1 MGEKPEICSKWR
13 VKRVAGALMLLAV
26 LVLVSAASIT
36 VGSEH
41 IPLQSQIKVL
51 SAHLFGSD
59 IPQELSVQDTIIWQM
74 RLPRTIL
81 AVLVGVLLAAAG
93 AALQGLLRNPLAD
106 PYTVGVSSGA
116 ALGAS
121 VAFTLGL
128 SYWVWGFGIPAAAF
142 MCACAAM
149 FIVYSLARFAGRVSV
164 HSFLLAG
171 IVVGSFLWAALT
183 FVLSIAGK
191 DAGTI
196 IRWLLGSFAVDN
208 PWSYALMVLPF
219 AVLGLAV
226 LYAMSRD
233 LNVYALG
240 EDTARHLG
248 IETESLKIVIIV
260 TTSLITA
267 AAVSVSGIIGFV
279 GLMVPHIA
287 RKMFGPDHRV
297 LLPMSALTGAAL
309 MVTADTAARMLGEL
323 PVGVITALLG
333 APFFLFLLRSRKSM
347 ER

>member
-1 MGEKPEICSKWR
+1 
-13 VKRVAGALMLLAV
+13 
-26 LVLVSAASIT
+26 
-36 VGSEH
+36 
-41 IPLQSQIKVL
+41 
-51 SAHLFGSD
+51 
-59 IPQELSVQDTIIWQM
+59 
-74 RLPRTIL
+74 
-81 AVLVGVLLAAAG
+81 
-93 AALQGLLRNPLAD
+93 
-106 PYTVGVSSGA
+106 
-116 ALGAS
+116 
-121 VAFTLGL
+121 
-128 SYWVWGFGIPAAAF
+128 
-142 MCACAAM
+142 
-149 FIVYSLARFAGRVSV
+149 
-164 HSFLLAG
+164 
-171 IVVGSFLWAALT
+171 
-183 FVLSIAGK
+183 IAGK